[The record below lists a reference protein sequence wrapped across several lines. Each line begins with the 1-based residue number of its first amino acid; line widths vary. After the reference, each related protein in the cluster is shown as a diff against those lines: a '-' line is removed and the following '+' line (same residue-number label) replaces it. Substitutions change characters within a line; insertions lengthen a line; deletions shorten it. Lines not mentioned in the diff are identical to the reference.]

1 MPRHESIEATLI
13 DIFSRHKDFFDRM
26 ASETQMDGYKNAFIG
41 LANKGHDIKHYEECF
56 ESLRQASQEASIAL
70 SNFKAEPIQDKL
82 GVADDKVIGGEGEF
96 RDELNRRLSPK
107 TVARATLYNYLETL
121 KIRKDTYTQKDLTA
135 VLDHILALKKTRK
148 K

>member
-13 DIFSRHKDFFDRM
+13 DIFSRHKDFFDKM
-26 ASETQMDGYKNAFIG
+26 AADTQIDGYKNAFIS
-41 LANKGHDIKHYEECF
+41 LANNGHDIKHYEECF
-56 ESLRQASQEASIAL
+56 ESLRQASQEASIAIR
-70 SNFKAEPIQDKL
+70 NFKSEPVKNKSD
-82 GVADDKVIGGEGEF
+82 VDDEKVIGGEGEF

-107 TVARATLYNYLETL
+107 TVARATLYNYLESL
-121 KIRKDTYTQKDLTA
+121 KIRKDTYTQKDVIA

>member
-13 DIFSRHKDFFDRM
+13 DIFSRHKDFFDKM
-26 ASETQMDGYKNAFIG
+26 ASDTQMDGYKNAFIG
-41 LANKGHDIKHYEECF
+41 LANKGYDIKHYEECF
-56 ESLRQASQEASIAL
+56 ESLRQASQEASAAIR
-70 SNFKAEPIQDKL
+70 NFTSDTVEADS
-82 GVADDKVIGGEGEF
+82 VVDDKVIGGEGEF

-121 KIRKDTYTQKDLTA
+121 GIRKDTYTQKDLTA

>member
-13 DIFSRHKDFFDRM
+13 DIFSRHKDFFDKM
-26 ASETQMDGYKNAFIG
+26 ASDTQMDGYKNAFIS
-41 LANKGHDIKHYEECF
+41 LADKGHNIKHYEECF
-56 ESLRQASQEASIAL
+56 ESLRQASQEATIAIH
-70 SNFKAEPIQDKL
+70 NFKSEPIQDKS
-82 GVADDKVIGGEGEF
+82 VVVDDKVIGGEGEF

-121 KIRKDTYTQKDLTA
+121 KIRKDTYTQKDLTE
-135 VLDHILALKKTRK
+135 VLNHILTLKKTRK